1 MMNVF
6 NVCKRATWLSLLS
19 MVFLSVIIE
28 SSQAMTISRDELSQ
42 LFDGFLD
49 KLEQWGDD
57 PAKVEEITHQV
68 EPHIVNETEENPA
81 KVEEITRQAEPH
93 IVNEAEE
100 TPAELSQKLLSIL
113 RELHEVESDMDTRR
127 TPPPPA
133 LEQAKSADA
142 VLIELLNESRRMT
155 ESLNDSD
162 DDDHNEYEGE
172 DQSTKSPASVITMS
186 NPPAAEDL
194 PNDNENETHLYD
206 FAACELR
213 LNERLEPLTL
223 AKYHRF
229 KGTVNLRQNR
239 SSGSSDVTIRLF
251 GLSPSN
257 SNSQGHGVYIREFG
271 DLGDGCQR
279 LGPIFDTNSNPDQQI
294 GSTGLLAVV
303 SPDESGFVQSRT
315 TEVGHFDLVGRNSIY
330 GRSIVIEQNQDTYNA
345 PLGCCVI
352 GVTRDAEEWM

>member
-1 MMNVF
+1 
-6 NVCKRATWLSLLS
+6 
-19 MVFLSVIIE
+19 
-28 SSQAMTISRDELSQ
+28 MTISRDELSQ

-57 PAKVEEITHQV
+57 PAKVDEITHQV
-68 EPHIVNETEENPA
+68 EPHIVNEAEENPA
-81 KVEEITRQAEPH
+81 KVEEIARQVEPHIDNEAEENPAKVEDIARQVEPH

-100 TPAELSQKLLSIL
+100 SPAELSQKLISIL

-127 TPPPPA
+127 TPPPPS
-133 LEQAKSADA
+133 LEQDVKSADA

-155 ESLNDSD
+155 ESVNDSD

-172 DQSTKSPASVITMS
+172 DQSTRSPASVITMS

-194 PNDNENETHLYD
+194 PNDNENDTHLYD

-229 KGTVNLRQNR
+229 RGTVNLRQNR
-239 SSGSSDVTIRLF
+239 SNGSSDVTIRLF

-279 LGPIFDTNSNPDQQI
+279 LGPIFATNRNPDQQV

-303 SPDESGFVQSRT
+303 SPDESGFVQYRT
-315 TEVGHFDLVGRNSIY
+315 TEVGHFDLAGRNSIF